1 MQVHENHYT
10 KRAGVAGIRA
20 RAHYFYNS
28 RVIIQGYL
36 SRRKHMSLEFI
47 KEQLSDFISSTEPE
61 VMAIQGE
68 WGIGKTY
75 TWNTFLKDNKDK
87 VAFNRY
93 SYVSLFGINSL
104 DS

>member
-1 MQVHENHYT
+1 MNLHDRLRIVLAPARQFRRAFSYLMQVHENHYT

-68 WGIGKTY
+68 WGIGKTQ
-75 TWNTFLKDNKDK
+75 
-87 VAFNRY
+87 
-93 SYVSLFGINSL
+93 SLIQI
-104 DS
+104 